1 MMTLEKCAAVLNR
14 SGKNYSV
21 EEIKQI
27 RNLLY
32 NFARFDELVR
42 RENGGGKD
50 GSDLYSG
57 EYGRAS

>member
-1 MMTLEKCAAVLNR
+1 MITLEKCSTVLNR
-14 SGKNYSV
+14 NGKDYSV

-42 RENGGGKD
+42 RENDNGKD
-50 GSDLYSG
+50 SSDLYSG

>member
-1 MMTLEKCAAVLNR
+1 MITLEKCAAVLNR
-14 SGKNYSV
+14 NGKDYSV

-42 RENGGGKD
+42 RENDNGKD
-50 GSDLYSG
+50 SSDLYSG

>member
-1 MMTLEKCAAVLNR
+1 MITLEKCAAVLNR
-14 SGKNYSV
+14 NGKNYSV

-42 RENGGGKD
+42 GENGSGKD
-50 GSDLYSG
+50 GGDLYSS
-57 EYGRAS
+57 EHGRAS